1 MRRRAASIPAMLLVA
16 AIAAAG
22 CGNTTMFHT
31 TPRGAKVYLNG
42 EPCGESPCAYYTRY
56 GFPDRV
62 RVQILHPGYQPAEF
76 FLDTEPPLASYL
88 LFGFGSYFFHT
99 FDEEYRFDLQPLLAL
114 PAPPPP
120 AMPLPAPPPP
130 PPDPAKPQDSRP
142 PLN

>member
-1 MRRRAASIPAMLLVA
+1 MRQRGSRTPAMLLA
-16 AIAAAG
+16 AALAAAAG

-42 EPCGESPCAYYTRY
+42 EPCGETPCAYYTRY

-99 FDEEYRFDLQPLLAL
+99 FDEEYRFDLQPL

-120 AMPLPAPPPP
+120 ATPPPAPPPP
-130 PPDPAKPQDSRP
+130 PPDPAKPQDSPP